1 MDEKVYEVR
10 EMVVDTAGYKYV
22 GHYRCGFI
30 DIIIRSGNT
39 AIWLQPDNH
48 FYLFD
53 FFLCF
58 GIDPEDGKHIEDLK
72 GKKCRAYIDKQ
83 TGRLVKIKH
92 LYRDDIE
99 WKVKEDDN

>member
-1 MDEKVYEVR
+1 MYEIS
-10 EMVVDTAGYKYV
+10 EMTVSTAGWKYV

-30 DIIIRSGNT
+30 DVILSTGNT
-39 AIWLQPDNH
+39 AIYVQPRNT

-53 FFLCF
+53 FFQCF
-58 GIDPEDGKHIEDLK
+58 GIDPEDGKHIEELK

-83 TGRLVKIKH
+83 TRRLIKIKH